1 MKKLLA
7 IAALS
12 TIASA
17 ATGAAPERG
26 IDSAGLPSAA
36 HTPASPDGQSP
47 PVLSPSR
54 MPSTFD
60 GLATAAGGFR
70 LAKARDANGDYLRL
84 MKGSAHVCD
93 FRGSKTC
100 RQAGSA
106 GQQRYSGWYG
116 SDAELGFTGGTYT
129 LSWDGLVGSKN
140 FRERMPT
147 DRATCYASGS
157 YRACRRYQLTRI
169 RTEPINHEWH

>member
-12 TIASA
+12 MIASG
-17 ATGAAPERG
+17 ATGAGPERG
-26 IDSAGLPSAA
+26 IDSVGMTAAA
-36 HTPASPDGQSP
+36 HTPASPESQSP

-70 LAKARDANGDYLRL
+70 LAKARDANGDYLLL
-84 MKGSAHVCD
+84 MKDNNHVCD
-93 FRGSKTC
+93 FRSGKTC

-106 GQQRYSGWYG
+106 GQQRRNGWYG
-116 SDAELGFTGGTYT
+116 SDGELGFTGATYT
-129 LSWDGLVGSKN
+129 LTWDGLVGSKN

-147 DRATCYASGS
+147 DRATCYASGN

-169 RTEPINHEWH
+169 RNEPINHEWQ